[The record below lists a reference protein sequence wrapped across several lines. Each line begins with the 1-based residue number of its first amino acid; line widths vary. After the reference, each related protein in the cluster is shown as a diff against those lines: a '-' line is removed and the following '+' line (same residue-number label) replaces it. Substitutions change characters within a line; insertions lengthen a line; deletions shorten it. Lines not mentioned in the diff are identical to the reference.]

1 MFSQLSDKLQ
11 DVFRDLRGRGKIT
24 EDNVSQALREVRMA
38 LLEADVDYKV
48 ARDFVK
54 RVREKSLGEDVLRSV
69 TPGQQIVKIFNDELT
84 KLLGGDA
91 EELNLRKN
99 EPTHIMMVGL
109 HGSGKTTTSAKL
121 ALYLKKKLG
130 KQPALVPCDL
140 IRPAAINQLQ
150 TLGQQTEIPTF
161 ETPRDQKD
169 VITVARGAMDWA
181 EEKKCDVRIFDT
193 AGRLEID
200 EVLIGELKRLKEAV
214 QPQEIL
220 LVCDAAT
227 GQQAVSVANHFHEA
241 LGITGIVMTKVDGD
255 ARGGAAL
262 SMREVTQRP
271 IKFVGMGEKP
281 EDFEMFFPD
290 RFAGRILG
298 MGDVVG
304 LVEKAAEA
312 IDEEDAK
319 AMEERLR
326 KAAFTLEDFL
336 SSMRM
341 LKKMGPLGDVLG
353 MMPGMPKLGGADLAK
368 GDKQLKHT
376 EAIIL
381 SMTPE
386 ERRKPQILNASR
398 RKRIARG
405 SGTSLAKV
413 NNLLKQFAQMK
424 KLMKNQGQM
433 KKLMKQFGGGGFPGG
448 GDGGP
453 GSLQGP
459 KMPMG

>member
-11 DVFRDLRGRGKIT
+11 DTFRDLRGRGKIS
-24 EDNVSQALREVRMA
+24 EDNITDALREVRMA

-48 ARDFVK
+48 ARDFIK
-54 RVREKSLGEDVLRSV
+54 RVREKSLGEEVLRSV

-84 KLLGGDA
+84 ELLGGDA
-91 EELNLRKN
+91 EELNLEK
-99 EPTHIMMVGL
+99 PTHIMMVGL

-121 ALYLKKKLG
+121 AKYLKKNG
-130 KQPALVPCDL
+130 RQPGLIPCDL
-140 IRPAAINQLQ
+140 IRPAAVNQLI
-150 TLGQQTEIPTF
+150 TLGQQTDVPTF
-161 ETPRDQKD
+161 EGSLGQSD
-169 VITVARGAMDWA
+169 VLQVAREAVDWA
-181 EEKKCDVRIFDT
+181 EQENRDVRIFDT

-200 EVLIGELKRLKEAV
+200 EVLVEELKQLKEAI

-220 LVCDAAT
+220 LVCDSAT

-241 LGITGIVMTKVDGD
+241 LGITGIILTKVDGD

-271 IKFVGMGEKP
+271 IKFVGVGEKP
-281 EDFEMFFPD
+281 DDFEPFYPD

-312 IDEEDAK
+312 IDEKEAM

-326 KAAFTLEDFL
+326 KASFTFEDFL
-336 SSMRM
+336 QQMKM
-341 LKKMGPLGDVLG
+341 LKKMGPLGDIMGL
-353 MMPGMPKLGGADLAK
+353 MPGMPKISGEDMAK
-368 GDKQLKHT
+368 GEKQMKHV

-381 SMTPE
+381 SMTPQ
-386 ERRKPQILNASR
+386 ERRKPEILNARR

-405 SGTSLAKV
+405 SGTTIAQV
-413 NNLLKQFAQMK
+413 NNLIRQFAQMR
-424 KLMKNQGQM
+424 KLMKNQGKM
-433 KKLMKQFGGGGFPGG
+433 KKLMKQFGGGAGN
-448 GDGGP
+448 GGP

-459 KMPMG
+459 KMPFG